1 MTLFQ
6 IGKFEV
12 SIYIYSI
19 ISAFVMLLLLRGNEM
34 FSYFTGERA
43 SLDIDF
49 VFYAFLAML
58 ILSLRVK
65 DTSRLPGKGD

>member
-12 SIYIYSI
+12 SISIYNI
-19 ISAFVMLLLLRGNEM
+19 ISAFVMLLLLKGNEM
-34 FSYFTGERA
+34 FSYFTGERT

-49 VFYAFLAML
+49 VFYAFLALL